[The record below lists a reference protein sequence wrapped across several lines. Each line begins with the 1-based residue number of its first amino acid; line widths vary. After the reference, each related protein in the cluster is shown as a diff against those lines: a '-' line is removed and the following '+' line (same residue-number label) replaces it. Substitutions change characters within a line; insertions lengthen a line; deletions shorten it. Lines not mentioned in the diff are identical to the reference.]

1 LLYLFTKRVIK
12 LTAVI
17 IEACHCC
24 QLHTK
29 FCLTFFCLG

>member
-1 LLYLFTKRVIK
+1 MYQFRRRVIK

-17 IEACHCC
+17 IMGYHCY

-29 FCLTFFCLG
+29 LYQKSCSQG